1 MKKFLP
7 FVLII
12 VLLLSG
18 CTSKKPDDIDDEEE
32 IEESDDDNED
42 DESSSKKKKKGTAEL
57 SFSSFD
63 GSGTSFDVIIDDP
76 NIVKYDSETK
86 YRKKDHKKLKGARYD
101 KIFTFEGLKEGETTI
116 TIIKESGCDDE
127 FERYYDVTVDKDL
140 KVKMVEIKKEP
151 EVDPEPDYLG
161 MMEPM
166 AIVFIRF
173 NDETITV
180 YMSDNQTADDFT
192 YALSHESYP
201 PELEFHDDGD
211 IITADLPWSILT
223 DNEDQTC
230 NPGDIVLLD
239 GNRIAIVCY
248 ETELNATRIG
258 NLNYIPQEDDEIKE
272 LFGDGDIKI
281 EFNVEF
287 TE

>member
-7 FVLII
+7 FLLII

-18 CTSKKPDDIDDEEE
+18 CTSKEPDDIDEEEE
-32 IEESDDDNED
+32 IEEPD
-42 DESSSKKKKKGTAEL
+42 DEETSSKKKKDGTAEL

-76 NIVKYDSETK
+76 EIIKYDSETK
-86 YRKKDHKKLKGARYD
+86 YRKKNHKKLKGSRYD
-101 KIFTFEGLKEGETTI
+101 KIFTFEGLKEGETTV
-116 TIIKESGCDDE
+116 TIIKESGVDDE
-127 FERYYDVTVDKDL
+127 FERYYDVTVDKEL
-140 KVKMVEIKKEP
+140 KVKMVEIKNEP
-151 EVDPEPDYLG
+151 DVEPEPDYLG

-180 YMSDNQTADDFT
+180 YMRDNQTADDFT
-192 YALSHESYP
+192 YALAHESYP
-201 PELEFHDDGD
+201 PELTFHDDED
-211 IITADLPWSILT
+211 KIVAELPWSLLT
-223 DNEDQTC
+223 NNEDQTC
-230 NPGDIVLLD
+230 KPGDIVLLD
-239 GNRIAIVCY
+239 GNQIAIVYY
-248 ETELNATRIG
+248 ETELNATKIG

-272 LFGDGDIKI
+272 MFGDGDIKI
-281 EFNVEF
+281 TFNVEF